1 MRSVSVAGL
10 AWAGMLLAATP
21 GWGQERPIKR
31 ADLPPAVDSA
41 VAVESRG
48 ATIRGFAE
56 EREHGRKYYEAE
68 LLVRGHHKDVLLDS
82 TGTVVEIEKE
92 VPLDSLP
99 AAAKAALT
107 SLARPGRIAK
117 VETLTKRGRL
127 VAYEA
132 QVVSA
137 GKRREIQVG
146 PDGKPLAH
154 PE

>member
-1 MRSVSVAGL
+1 MRIVWVAGV
-10 AWAGMLLAATP
+10 AWAVMLAATAP
-21 GWGQERPIKR
+21 AWGQEKRIQR
-31 ADLPPAVDSA
+31 ADVPPAVDSA
-41 VAVESRG
+41 VAVVARG
-48 ATIRGFAE
+48 AAIRGFAE
-56 EREHGRKYYEAE
+56 EREDGRTYYEVE
-68 LLVRGHHKDVLLDS
+68 LLVRGHSKDVLMDPS
-82 TGTVVEIEKE
+82 GTVVEVEE
-92 VPLDSLP
+92 QVALDSLP

-107 SLARPGRIAK
+107 AQARPGRIAK

-132 QVVSA
+132 QVVTA